1 MPQRKKMSNSFQIME
16 IIYNKIN
23 AILKEIVS
31 KLKYQL
37 LHAKC
42 CDLGAAVH
50 ALQAPDLRLAVIM
63 EKLRI
68 SG

>member
-1 MPQRKKMSNSFQIME
+1 MYHSEKKMSNSFQIME

-37 LHAKC
+37 F
-42 CDLGAAVH
+42 
-50 ALQAPDLRLAVIM
+50 LQNAVICDAYQGYQASDLQFLCHDG
-63 EKLRI
+63 EIKAQ
-68 SG
+68 

>member
-1 MPQRKKMSNSFQIME
+1 MSNSFQMME

-37 LHAKC
+37 F
-42 CDLGAAVH
+42 
-50 ALQAPDLRLAVIM
+50 LQNAVICDAVQ
-63 EKLRI
+63 EYQASDLQFLCHDGEI
-68 SG
+68 EAQ